1 MALMHALRPWALAD
15 LDQIQRQIDYA
26 KEQLDDS
33 KRQVHMVK
41 AVLALDLDPSQR
53 DQHRQQLYRAE
64 TVLGRRQTTLR
75 YLHDRHLAVLQYYEK
90 ITGDSPVFPDS
101 YGRKY
106 REGYEGGVGVGA
118 RKRRRPMER
127 QDYEYLR

>member
-1 MALMHALRPWALAD
+1 MALMHALRPWALAE

-26 KEQLDDS
+26 KEQLDNS
-33 KRQVHMVK
+33 KREVHMIK
-41 AVLALDLDPSQR
+41 AVLALDLDRSQA
-53 DQHRQQLYRAE
+53 DTHRAQLFRAE
-64 TVLGRRQTTLR
+64 TIVGRRYTTLR
-75 YLHDRHLAVLQYYEK
+75 YLHDRHKATLQYYEK
-90 ITGDSPVFPDS
+90 ITGDSPLFPDS

-118 RKRRRPMER
+118 RKRPRPMER